1 MSKKCNKNIV
11 IVGMMGVGKS
21 SVGKVLAKE
30 LRCKFFDSDNEIES
44 ASNLNISEI
53 FEKYGEDYFRHAER
67 NIIER
72 IILNNK
78 NIIFSIGGGAY
89 CNNHTIQ
96 IINSSSRVIYLKASI
111 KTLISRLKSNFS
123 SRPLLR
129 GKKLKDEIIKILNER
144 QKYYDRADY
153 VFEVDNLHINEI
165 VEKIINIL
173 NLKKPK

>member
-1 MSKKCNKNIV
+1 MSKKSNKNIV

-53 FEKYGEDYFRHAER
+53 FEKYGEDYFRQAEQ

-72 IILNNK
+72 IISNNK

-111 KTLISRLKSNFS
+111 KTLLSRLKGNFS